1 MAPDHQCQMTPEKS
15 PDINEEEAPV
25 IFMLLDSGHAE
36 TKVLAPGDTPP
47 ARVLHPKL
55 GIGTKPRQTEW
66 RDTIWIEYIFESSN
80 VQMEMYK
87 YK

>member
-1 MAPDHQCQMTPEKS
+1 
-15 PDINEEEAPV
+15 
-25 IFMLLDSGHAE
+25 MLLDSGHAE